1 MSIPSPQSMNAG
13 SKLRFGGFEVDFDN
27 RELRKHGIRIKL
39 QRKPFQILERLLRT
53 PGQLVLRNELA
64 QYLWPGLHVSFDR
77 SLNTA
82 VNALRRALGDTSRTP
97 RYIET
102 RAGLGYRFIAS
113 AEEVVRTGAERPAAG
128 IQLVH
133 SNAAGTEAPQDC
145 LKGRY
150 FCHKLTEEDLHKA
163 VAHFNAALVHDPNCA
178 FAYAGL
184 ADTYCLSALL
194 NMAPAREIHPRASEM
209 ALNALKA
216 RQDLG
221 DAHAAL
227 ATVKRLFEWDWA
239 GAEAEY
245 LTALVLSSNSA
256 MLHHAYGAH
265 LAATGKTEEALREL
279 RRSEEIDP
287 LSPVVN
293 VGVAWGLYVARD
305 FQGASEQSWKVLA
318 LEPKYGAAQHTL
330 GLAYAHMGLTEDAI
344 VELTNARTCS
354 GDQPAVL
361 AALAYVH
368 AAARESQLAA
378 GLLGELETLSH
389 RRYVSPYWLAL
400 VYTGLGDSSRALDLL
415 GTAYRERDVWLTWLK
430 VEPRFDSL
438 RSQPRFQE
446 LLGSVGLGADSVRGD
461 GLASRRELQS

>member
-1 MSIPSPQSMNAG
+1 MSVSL
-13 SKLRFGGFEVDFDN
+13 KLRFGPFEVDLEN

-39 QRKPFQILERLLRT
+39 QRKPFQILAFLLQR
-53 PGQLVLRNELA
+53 PGQLANRADLA
-64 QYLWPGLHVSFDR
+64 QLLWPGMHVSFDR

-82 VNALRRALGDTSRTP
+82 VNALRRALGDASRNA

-102 RAGLGYRFIAS
+102 RTGLGYVFLAS
-113 AEEVVRTGAERPAAG
+113 VEEVGGAARAHAEGG

-133 SNAAGTEAPQDC
+133 STAGGGGVGTDIPQDC

-150 FCHKLTEEDLHKA
+150 FCHKLTEEDLHKG
-163 VAHFNAALVHDPNCA
+163 VAHFNAALAHDPHCA

-184 ADTYCLSALL
+184 ADAYCLSAVL
-194 NMAPAREIHPRASEM
+194 NMAPPGDLYPRAKEM
-209 ALNALKA
+209 ALNALRA

-245 LTALVLSSNSA
+245 LTALVLSSNA
-256 MLHHAYGAH
+256 PMIHQAYGAH
-265 LAATGKTEEALREL
+265 LAATGKSEEALREL

-287 LSPVVN
+287 LSAMVN

-305 FQGASEQSWKVLA
+305 FQGASEHCWKVLA
-318 LEPKYGAAQHTL
+318 MEPKFGAAQHTL
-330 GLAYAHMGLTEDAI
+330 GLAYAQMDLTEDAI
-344 VELTNARTCS
+344 VELRNARTCV

-361 AALAYVH
+361 AALAHVH
-368 AAARESQLAA
+368 ARAGETSEAAAM
-378 GLLGELETLSH
+378 LGELEDLAR

-400 VYTGLGDSSRALDLL
+400 VHTGMGDRARALELL
-415 GTAYRERDVWLTWLK
+415 ERALAQRDVWLTWLG
-430 VEPRFDSL
+430 VEPRFDAL
-438 RSQPRFQE
+438 RGEPRFQE
-446 LLGSVGLGADSVRGD
+446 LLHRIMEPQMNTDTHR
-461 GLASRRELQS
+461 